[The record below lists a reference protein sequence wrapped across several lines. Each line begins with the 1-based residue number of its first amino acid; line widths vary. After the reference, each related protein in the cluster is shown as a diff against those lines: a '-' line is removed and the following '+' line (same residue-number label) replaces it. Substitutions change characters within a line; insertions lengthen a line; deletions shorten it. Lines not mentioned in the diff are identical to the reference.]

1 MKININKLD
10 VFQMGKVYAVVIFA
24 VLLLISLPFVFLFS
38 TVFVGLGMASG
49 MPSFFGTSSLA
60 FVGAFFFILMF
71 YTIIS
76 FIFGMLFAWV
86 YNLTYKFHG
95 GVSFET
101 SNNNQIIEQ

>member
-24 VLLLISLPFVFLFS
+24 VLLLISLPFIFLFS
-38 TVFVGLGMASG
+38 TVFVGLGIASG
-49 MPSFFGTSSLA
+49 MSSVFGTSTLA
-60 FVGAFFFILMF
+60 FVGVLLFVLLF

-95 GVSFET
+95 GVTFET
-101 SNNNQIIEQ
+101 STNNQIIEQ

>member
-24 VLLLISLPFVFLFS
+24 ALLILSLPFVFLFS
-38 TVFVGLGMASG
+38 TVFVGLGVASG
-49 MPSFFGTSSLA
+49 MPSVFGTSTLA
-60 FVGAFFFILMF
+60 FVGVFIFVLLF

-95 GVSFET
+95 GVTFET
-101 SNNNQIIEQ
+101 SNNYQITES

>member
-10 VFQMGKVYAVVIFA
+10 VFQMGKVYAVVIFVA
-24 VLLLISLPFVFLFS
+24 LLLLSIPFVFLFS
-38 TVFVGLGMASG
+38 TVFVGLGMYSG
-49 MPSFFGTSSLA
+49 MPSMIGTSSLA
-60 FVGAFFFILMF
+60 FIGVFIFVLMF

-95 GVSFET
+95 GVTFES
-101 SNNNQIIEQ
+101 SNNQQIIE